1 MSDLTDTTEQADQ
14 ALDLLVRLGS
24 KWAVLTAMSVR
35 MRDKAIDLGPTVD
48 ETLMLASVKI
58 KSGCYSPCEVTCSL
72 AQAESQLF
80 SKCHLLGDEEF
91 MDWSDLLGEA
101 MRGKLTYER
110 IAGISALRPVKS
122 ECGFLR
128 CTCS

>member
-1 MSDLTDTTEQADQ
+1 MSDLTDKTEQADR

-24 KWAVLTAMSVR
+24 KWAVLTAMSAQ
-35 MRDKAIDLGPTVD
+35 MRGKAIDLPPTVD
-48 ETLMLASVKI
+48 ETLMVASIKI
-58 KSGCYSPCEVTCSL
+58 KSGCYSPCEVSCSL

-80 SKCHLLGDEEF
+80 SKCHLLGDQEF

-101 MRGKLTYER
+101 MQGKLSYQR
-110 IAGISALRPVKS
+110 IIGIPALKPVKS
-122 ECGFLR
+122 NCGFLK